1 MKNCLLKRLFF
12 PQLFNICH
20 LYVRT
25 TEKTLGSCQNVH
37 VCVAIRHI
45 GLHAQSAGQLKISQW
60 HDICIWWV
68 TQNSALG
75 AGDGGGV
82 SSFAGHRTT
91 SYRLTTTTAGQKT
104 CLSVSAI
111 LGSLMTVTAACIA
124 HILQLMAHTKQAT
137 IQLRIWQPHTT
148 VSLLH
153 CWAQHVPWAMTSH
166 DHIMDLLAVL
176 VHGASLTF
184 TEVGLPVMLMWAS
197 IAVCLPLCT
206 NADMSIVQ
214 WPRVSLQI
222 PLPSHQVWSSRGE
235 SSGQGYFTDELLL
248 LQSDLR
254 RAHYLHTN
262 GQCKLW
268 KEGL

>member
-1 MKNCLLKRLFF
+1 MSRSVATKHSALQA
-12 PQLFNICH
+12 QL
-20 LYVRT
+20 T
-25 TEKTLGSCQNVH
+25 
-37 VCVAIRHI
+37 
-45 GLHAQSAGQLKISQW
+45 GQLKISQW

-75 AGDGGGV
+75 AGDGGCV

-153 CWAQHVPWAMTSH
+153 CWAQHVPCAMTSH
-166 DHIMDLLAVL
+166 DHIMGLLAVL

-206 NADMSIVQ
+206 NADMSTVQ
-214 WPRVSLQI
+214 WACGSLLILLPQ
-222 PLPSHQVWSSRGE
+222 PLVWSSGGE
-235 SSGQGYFTDELLL
+235 LGGQAHYTDELLL

>member
-1 MKNCLLKRLFF
+1 M
-12 PQLFNICH
+12 
-20 LYVRT
+20 
-25 TEKTLGSCQNVH
+25 
-37 VCVAIRHI
+37 
-45 GLHAQSAGQLKISQW
+45 
-60 HDICIWWV
+60 
-68 TQNSALG
+68 
-75 AGDGGGV
+75 

-111 LGSLMTVTAACIA
+111 LGSLMTVTVACIA
-124 HILQLMAHTKQAT
+124 HILQFMAHTKQAT

-153 CWAQHVPWAMTSH
+153 FWAQHVPWAMTSH
-166 DHIMDLLAVL
+166 DHIMDLLPVL

-206 NADMSIVQ
+206 NADMSIIQ
-214 WPRVSLQI
+214 WPSGSLLI
-222 PLPSHQVWSSRGE
+222 LLPLPLSWGCGAELHSQDHS
-235 SSGQGYFTDELLL
+235 TDELLL